1 MKKLFF
7 ISIVCLCITSL
18 TAQTITIESTYR
30 AMELKGFHPQF
41 NANGEMLAFTSESYI
56 GLNVY
61 RFNDKSVVKV
71 SEEAGAGFQPVFSNN
86 NDKVFFK
93 NTIYES
99 RLRKEGLKSYDFAT
113 NRQSEM
119 LTPRRNMKQPQS
131 YQNGVVVFAETK
143 LVKSTFGRTKAPVT
157 EYIWS
162 DGSNLNIFRN
172 NKIQRL
178 NPVKGANGYVWASLS
193 PNGKMILFTAA
204 GEGTFVC
211 DLNGKIMAKLG
222 YLNAPVWYNDNFVVG
237 MQDKDNGEYVT
248 ESKILMK
255 SLDGKTEKVLSSS
268 DQIAMYPTAAVTAN
282 KVAFNTAKGEIYVVE
297 LKIGK

>member
-18 TAQTITIESTYR
+18 AAQTITIEKTYR
-30 AMELKGFHPQF
+30 PMEQKGFHPRF
-41 NANGEMLAFTSESYI
+41 NTNGDMLAFTSESYV

-61 RFNDKSVVKV
+61 RFTDKSVVKI

-93 NTIYES
+93 NTVYES
-99 RLRKEGLKSYDFAT
+99 RLRKDGLKSYDFASK
-113 NRQSEM
+113 RQSQM

-131 YQNGVVVFAETK
+131 FQNGIVVFAETK
-143 LVKSTFGRTKAPVT
+143 LVKSTFGKTKVPVSD
-157 EYIWS
+157 YVWS
-162 DGSNLNIFRN
+162 DGSNLNVFRN
-172 NKIQRL
+172 NKIERL

-211 DLNGKIMAKLG
+211 DLSGKIMAKLG

-248 ESKILMK
+248 ESRILMK
-255 SLDGKTEKVLSSS
+255 SLDGKSEKVLSTS

-282 KVAFNTAKGEIYVVE
+282 KVAFNTANGEIYVVE

>member
-7 ISIVCLCITSL
+7 IAIVCLCITSL
-18 TAQTITIESTYR
+18 TAQTITIEKTYR
-30 AMELKGFHPQF
+30 PVEQKGFHPKF

-61 RFNDKSVVKV
+61 RFSDKSVLKV
-71 SEEAGAGFQPVFSNN
+71 SEETGAGFQPVFSNN
-86 NDKVFFK
+86 DDKVFFR

-99 RLRKEGLKSYDFAT
+99 RLRKDGLKSYDFASK
-113 NRQSEM
+113 RQSQM

-131 YQNGVVVFAETK
+131 FQNGVLVFAETK
-143 LVKSTFGRTKAPVT
+143 LVKSTFGRTKVPATDYV
-157 EYIWS
+157 WS

-178 NPVKGANGYVWASLS
+178 NPVKGTNGYVWASLS

-204 GEGTFVC
+204 GDGTFVC
-211 DLNGKIMAKLG
+211 DLNGKIIAKLG

-255 SLDGKTEKVLSSS
+255 SLDGKSEKVLSTS

-282 KVAFNTAKGEIYVVE
+282 KVAFNTAKGEIYVIE

>member
-18 TAQTITIESTYR
+18 AAQTITIEKTYR
-30 AMELKGFHPQF
+30 AIEQKGFHPQF
-41 NANGEMLAFTSESYI
+41 NTSGEMLAFTSESYV

-61 RFNDKSVVKV
+61 RFTDKAVVKV
-71 SEEAGAGFQPVFSNN
+71 TEEAGAGFQPVFSNN

-113 NRQSEM
+113 NRHSEM

-143 LVKSTFGRTKAPVT
+143 LVKSTFGRTKAPVK

-211 DLNGKIMAKLG
+211 DLNGKIVAKLG

-237 MQDKDNGEYVT
+237 MQDKDNGDYVT